1 VCLPIPPP
9 RHNKYYIIYILEA
22 PPRFELGIKVLQTS
36 ALPLGYGAK
45 PSLERKT
52 GFEPATLALARR
64 YSTTELFPQKW
75 LGYLDSN
82 QGMTESKSVALPL
95 GYNPINYMGRSMGI
109 EPTYVGTTTRCV
121 NHFATT
127 AIFKECLAGV
137 VGIEPTPKVLE
148 TFVLPLNYTPM
159 LLV

>member
-1 VCLPIPPP
+1 M
-9 RHNKYYIIYILEA
+9 EA

-36 ALPLGYGAK
+36 ALPLGYGATIM
-45 PSLERKT
+45 ERKT

-82 QGMTESKSVALPL
+82 QRMTESKSVALPL
-95 GYNPINYMGRSMGI
+95 GYNPILFMGRTMGI
-109 EPTYVGTTTRCV
+109 EPTNVGATIRCV

-127 AIFKECLAGV
+127 AINKRINWQGQ
-137 VGIEPTPKVLE
+137 
-148 TFVLPLNYTPM
+148 
-159 LLV
+159 